1 MTPARLQSFLAIV
14 DTGSVRA
21 AAAQLHVTESAVS
34 ASLAA
39 LQQEVGAT
47 LFERQGRGLRL
58 TESGAVFASYA
69 RQILGLLEESVIATR
84 SGVAP
89 ASGRLRLGAFTTAGE
104 YLMPGLLADFR
115 TAYPNVE
122 ITLDVGVRDHI
133 LRRLA
138 DHHLDV
144 VVGGRPLPGRGMVSR
159 ATRDNS
165 LIVVAAPGYDAD
177 LEEAT
182 WLLRESGSG
191 TRATMQALFES
202 LGIVPPTLAL
212 GSHGAAIASAVLGLG
227 LTLASADAVAW
238 YLAEGE
244 LVQRPVPGTPMSRPW
259 HLLTTA
265 HPSATTLLFV
275 DHLTTGVPEELAF
288 VLPRR
293 GTRSGT
299 RRGTRRGTSRATAR
313 AAP

>member
-1 MTPARLQSFLAIV
+1 VTPARLQSFLAIV
-14 DTGSVRA
+14 DAGSARA

-58 TESGAVFASYA
+58 TEAGAVFAAYA
-69 RQILGLLEESVIATR
+69 RQILGLLDESVAAAR

-89 ASGRLRLGAFTTAGE
+89 GAGRLRLGAVTTAGE
-104 YLMPGLLADFR
+104 YLVPGLLADFR
-115 TAYPNVE
+115 AAYPQVE

-133 LRRLA
+133 LQRLA
-138 DHHLDV
+138 DHQLDV
-144 VVGGRPLPGRGMVSR
+144 VVAGRPLPGRGMVSR

-165 LIVVAAPGYDAD
+165 LVIVAAPQYDVD
-177 LEEAT
+177 LAEAT
-182 WLLRESGSG
+182 WLLREPGSG
-191 TRATMQALFES
+191 TRATMVALHAS
-202 LGIVPPTLAL
+202 LGIDPPTLSL
-212 GSHGAAIASAVLGLG
+212 GSHGAVIASAVLGLG
-227 LTLASADAVAW
+227 VTLASADAVAW

-244 LVQRPVPGTPMSRPW
+244 LVQRHAAGTPMSRPW
-259 HLLTTA
+259 HLITTSQ
-265 HPSATTLLFV
+265 PTATTRLFV

-293 GTRSGT
+293 RRRSG
-299 RRGTRRGTSRATAR
+299 
-313 AAP
+313 

>member
-1 MTPARLQSFLAIV
+1 VTPARLQSFLAIV
-14 DTGSVRA
+14 DTGSARA

-47 LFERQGRGLRL
+47 LFERHGRGLRL
-58 TESGAVFASYA
+58 TEPGAVFASYA
-69 RQILGLLEESVIATR
+69 RQILGLLDESVVATR

-89 ASGRLRLGAFTTAGE
+89 GSGRLRLGAFTTAGE
-104 YLMPGLLADFR
+104 YLVPGLLADFR
-115 TAYPNVE
+115 AAYPDVE
-122 ITLDVGVRDHI
+122 VTLEVGVRDHI
-133 LRRLA
+133 LQRLA

-177 LEEAT
+177 LAEAT
-182 WLLRESGSG
+182 WLLREQGSG
-191 TRATMQALFES
+191 TRATMMALLES
-202 LGIVPPTLAL
+202 LGIVPPTLSL
-212 GSHGAAIASAVLGLG
+212 GSHGAVIASAVLGLG
-227 LTLASADAVAW
+227 VTLASADAVAW

-244 LVQRPVPGTPMSRPW
+244 LVQRQVAGTPMSRPW

-265 HPSATTLLFV
+265 NPTATTHLFV
-275 DHLTTGVPEELAF
+275 DHLTTGVPDELAF

-293 GTRSGT
+293 VA
-299 RRGTRRGTSRATAR
+299 RRPRRAR
-313 AAP
+313 